1 MSRFRLLLVF
11 AVLSTA
17 AAAPLAAQDAP
28 EEEIRI
34 SARWEEDPI
43 QGVFFS
49 LAEAADRSI
58 VLGPDISGLV
68 TAEIEDQPW
77 DEVLRAVAESHG
89 LVVVESESGIIR
101 IVAATVPTAQQES
114 ELLVTRTYRIRYT
127 PAEEMEAT
135 LAPLLSDRGRIS
147 VAGST
152 NTIVITDVPRVH
164 STIAGLL
171 Y

>member
-1 MSRFRLLLVF
+1 MSRFRLVLVF
-11 AVLSTA
+11 AVLATA
-17 AAAPLAAQDAP
+17 ATAPLGAQNVP
-28 EEEIRI
+28 QEEIRI

-49 LAEAADRSI
+49 LAEAGGRSI
-58 VLGPDISGLV
+58 VLGPGISGLV
-68 TAEIEDQPW
+68 TAEVEDQPW
-77 DEVLRAVAESHG
+77 DEVLRAIAESHG
-89 LVVVESESGIIR
+89 LVVVESGSGIIR
-101 IVAATVPTAQQES
+101 IVAATVPTTREES
-114 ELLVTRTYRIRYT
+114 EILVTRVYRIRYT

-152 NTIVITDVPRVH
+152 NAVVITDVPRVH